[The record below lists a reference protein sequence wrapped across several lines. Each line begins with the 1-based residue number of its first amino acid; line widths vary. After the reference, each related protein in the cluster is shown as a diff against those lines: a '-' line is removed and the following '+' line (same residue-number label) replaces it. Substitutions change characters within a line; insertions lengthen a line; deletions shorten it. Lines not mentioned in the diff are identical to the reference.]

1 MGSYRILTGG
11 GRFRAVLITR
21 GIALGAAAGFVA
33 SLYRVFLGMAEK
45 FSLAALGGT
54 SPFPLAA
61 RAAAWCAGAWII
73 AKLMEREPLSRGG
86 GIPQVEAEL
95 LGQLSMNPWRVLGTK
110 FTGGGLAIA
119 MGMSLGRGGP
129 SVQIGAAV
137 GKGAARLGRASPLE
151 ERFFLTCGAAAGI
164 SAVFN
169 APLAGVLFVLEEVH
183 KSFSPLILL
192 SAMTASLA
200 ADVVSKNFFGLG
212 AFFPVAPHSSL
223 PLGGYVHF
231 LLLGILCGGGGA
243 LFCRVILAF
252 QSLYAKLK
260 ISLFLKILIPALAAL
275 AVGPFLPQILGGGQ
289 LLVESIGRSAFSPEA
304 LLFLFS
310 AKLLFTA
317 LCFGSGAPG
326 GIFLP
331 MLSLGAALGALYGS
345 ALSQFFGM
353 DPALSVNFLFAGMAG
368 FFAAVVRAPI
378 TGIVLITEMT
388 GSFSQLLPVSVAALA
403 AHAAADLLRSGPIYE
418 SLRKRLVTLWKEEE
432 KGEGKVLLEGYICPG
447 ALLDGV
453 EIQNA
458 GLPEGCLFVNI
469 FRSGEEI
476 LPRGDTVLR
485 GGDRVTALADAHRAA
500 GIKETLLR
508 LAEISPPEN
517 GE

>member
-11 GRFRAVLITR
+11 GRFRAVLIGR
-21 GIALGAAAGFVA
+21 GIALGAAAGFAA
-33 SLYRVFLGMAEK
+33 SLYRVFLGHAEK
-45 FSLAALGGT
+45 FSLAALGGA
-54 SPFPLAA
+54 SPFPFVFI
-61 RAAAWCAGAWII
+61 AAAWCAGAWII

-95 LGQLSMNPWRVLGTK
+95 LGQISMNPWRVLWTK
-110 FTGGGLAIA
+110 FVGGVLAIA

-137 GKGAARLGRASPLE
+137 GKGAARLGRTSRLE
-151 ERFFLTCGAAAGI
+151 ERLFLTCGAAAGI

-169 APLAGVLFVLEEVH
+169 APLAGVLFVLEEIH

-212 AFFPVAPHSSL
+212 AFFPVIPHPYL
-223 PLGGYVHF
+223 PLGGYIHF
-231 LLLGILCGGGGA
+231 LLLGILCGGGGV

-252 QSLYAKLK
+252 QNFYAQQR

-275 AVGPFLPQILGGGQ
+275 AIGPFLPEILGGGQ
-289 LLVESIGRSAFSPEA
+289 ILVESIGHNSYSPAA
-304 LLFLFS
+304 LLFLFA

-331 MLSLGAALGALYGS
+331 MLALGAALGGLYGS
-345 ALSQFFGM
+345 AASLIFGL
-353 DPALSVNFLFAGMAG
+353 DPALSINFLFAGMAG

-378 TGIVLITEMT
+378 TAIVLITEMT
-388 GSFSQLLPVSVAALA
+388 GSFSQMLPVSVVALA
-403 AHAAADLLRSGPIYE
+403 AHAAADLLKSGPIYE
-418 SLRKRLVTLWKEEE
+418 SLRNRLHSTRKGED
-432 KGEGKVLLEGYICPG
+432 KGEGKVLLEGYICTG
-447 ALLDGV
+447 APLDGV
-453 EIQNA
+453 EVQNA
-458 GLPEGCLFVNI
+458 DLPEGCLLVSVL
-469 FRSGEEI
+469 RSGEEI
-476 LPRGDTVLR
+476 LPHGDTVLR
-485 GGDRVTALADAHRAA
+485 AGDRITALAEAPKAA
-500 GIKETLLR
+500 MVREALMNLT
-508 LAEISPPEN
+508 EIRGPEKK
-517 GE
+517 G

>member
-11 GRFRAVLITR
+11 GRFRAVLILR
-21 GIALGAAAGFVA
+21 GIAVGAAAGFAA
-33 SLYRVFLGMAEK
+33 SLYRVFLGLAER
-45 FSLAALGGT
+45 FSLVALGGS
-54 SPFPLAA
+54 SPVPLPLT
-61 RAAAWCAGAWII
+61 AAAWCAGAWII
-73 AKLMEREPLSRGG
+73 AKLMEHEPLSRGG

-95 LGQLSMNPWRVLGTK
+95 LGQISMNSWRVLWTK
-110 FTGGGLAIA
+110 FVGGVLAIA

-137 GKGAARLGRASPLE
+137 GKGAARLEKTSRLE
-151 ERFFLTCGAAAGI
+151 EKLFLTCGAAAGI

-192 SAMTASLA
+192 AAMTASLA

-212 AFFPVAPHSSL
+212 AFFPVAPHPYL
-223 PLGGYVHF
+223 PLGGYIHF
-231 LLLGILCGGGGA
+231 LLLGILCGGGGV
-243 LFCRVILAF
+243 LFCRVILSFQAF
-252 QSLYAKLK
+252 YAKLR

-275 AVGPFLPQILGGGQ
+275 AVGLFLPQILGGGQ
-289 LLVESIGRSAFSPEA
+289 ILVESIGHGNYSPAA
-304 LLFLFS
+304 LLFLFA

-345 ALSQFFGM
+345 AASQFFGL
-353 DPALSVNFLFAGMAG
+353 DPALSINFLFAGMAG

-378 TGIVLITEMT
+378 TGIVLIIEMT
-388 GSFSQLLPVSVAALA
+388 GSFSQMLPVSVVALA
-403 AHAAADLLRSGPIYE
+403 AHAAADLLRSEPIYE
-418 SLRKRLVTLWKEEE
+418 SLRNRLLRRRKEE
-432 KGEGKVLLEGYICPG
+432 GERDGKVLLEGYICAG

-453 EIQNA
+453 EVQNA
-458 GLPEGCLFVNI
+458 DLPAGCLLVSV

-476 LPRGDTVLR
+476 LPHGDTVLR
-485 GGDRVTALADAHRAA
+485 AGDRVTALADAQKAA
-500 GIKETLLR
+500 GVREALLH
-508 LAEISPPEN
+508 LAEICGPEKD
-517 GE
+517 E